1 MARVL
6 IELGRVS
13 KCARNQIR
21 RAGYVRKDG
30 VRVKS
35 ACVPDKGAKGKTSA
49 SRKWLPDL
57 GSAPIGRWTKKKS
70 APARLEALKT
80 KAKSSGCKLTLQ
92 NLNALRNVTT
102 DAETKRKMTA
112 DWIRLSRACESGRV
126 R

>member
-30 VRVKS
+30 VRVKA
-35 ACVPDKGAKGKTSA
+35 ACIPDKGRRGKTPA
-49 SRKWLPDL
+49 SKRWLPDM
-57 GSAPIGRWTKKKS
+57 GPAPIGRWSKKKS
-70 APARLEALKT
+70 AGERLAALKA
-80 KAKSSGCKLTLQ
+80 KADISGCKLTLQ

-102 DAETKRKMTA
+102 DAETKRKMTE
-112 DWIRLSRACESGRV
+112 DYPRLQKACKARNG
-126 R
+126 